1 MAMMLVN
8 RGVLGQPENEKPH
21 ETYAHAVMVAR
32 AVSHPIVSPCN
43 APLL

>member
-32 AVSHPIVSPCN
+32 AVSRRGQPPDCFTM
-43 APLL
+43 